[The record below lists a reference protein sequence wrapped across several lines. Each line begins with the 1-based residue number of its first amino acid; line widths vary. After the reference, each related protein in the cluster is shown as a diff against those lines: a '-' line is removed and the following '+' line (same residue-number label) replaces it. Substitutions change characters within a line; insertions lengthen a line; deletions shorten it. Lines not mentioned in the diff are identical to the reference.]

1 MTDPEPL
8 KISTPQEMVVGTQ
21 FFTCHGTKTNIV
33 ILAADDK
40 ASLLLITSSVSS
52 VLDCSVEPENIH
64 SRVFLYHQGERSG
77 LGKLKKDGHQCKSEL
92 PSMFIFMSQSQL
104 M

>member
-8 KISTPQEMVVGTQ
+8 KISTPQEIVVGTH
-21 FFTCHGTKTNIV
+21 FFAWHGTKTNIM
-33 ILAADDK
+33 ILVTDDK
-40 ASLLLITSSVSS
+40 ASLLLIASSVSS
-52 VLDCSVEPENIH
+52 AFDSSVEPENIY

-92 PSMFIFMSQSQL
+92 PPMFIFMSQFQL

>member
-21 FFTCHGTKTNIV
+21 FFTCHDIV

-92 PSMFIFMSQSQL
+92 PPMFIFISQSQL

>member
-52 VLDCSVEPENIH
+52 VLDCSVNQKIYIPGYSCIIKVKDQVLESLKRMDINVNL
-64 SRVFLYHQGERSG
+64 SYHQCS
-77 LGKLKKDGHQCKSEL
+77 S
-92 PSMFIFMSQSQL
+92 S
-104 M
+104 

>member
-52 VLDCSVEPENIH
+52 VLRLLSGTRKYTFQGILVS
-64 SRVFLYHQGERSG
+64 SR
-77 LGKLKKDGHQCKSEL
+77 
-92 PSMFIFMSQSQL
+92 
-104 M
+104 